1 MSKFVKILLPLV
13 GDEVSLIPGSIVE
26 LENEV
31 ADELIDAE
39 QAVLQEAIIPDG
51 EMNIDSCGI
60 FNVGDKKTVNVQP
73 VVALVRLHGNSDHK
87 GLYVNYYIKGS
98 AQPFHCLTAEEY
110 LDYFT
115 LPANKMLL
123 GWTHDD
129 QAAEA
134 EDLDNFRPVED
145 TDLYAVFGGE
155 EGEIVEPE
163 EEEQEQN
170 Q

>member
-31 ADELIDAE
+31 ADELIEAE

-60 FNVGDKKTVNVQP
+60 FNVGDKKTVN
-73 VVALVRLHGNSDHK
+73 DHK

-123 GWTHDD
+123 GWTRDD

>member
-31 ADELIDAE
+31 ADELIEAE

-73 VVALVRLHGNSDHK
+73 VVALVRLHGNPDHK

-98 AQPFHCLTAEEY
+98 EQPFHCLTAEEY
-110 LDYFT
+110 LDFFT
-115 LPANKMLL
+115 LPDNKTLL
-123 GWTHDD
+123 GWTHSDE
-129 QAAEA
+129 AAEA
-134 EDLDNFRPVED
+134 EDLDNFRPERS
-145 TDLYAVFGGE
+145 TDLYAVFGGG
-155 EGEIVEPE
+155 EGEIIEP